1 MLLNTLFLFIC
12 ISNINLALSRF
23 LILQLK
29 ANWFLVSFSPLV
41 IDNTFKTLF
50 VHVEVKINSL
60 FITCDWIC
68 KLAYNL

>member
-12 ISNINLALSRF
+12 ISNINLALFRF

-60 FITCDWIC
+60 FITCD
-68 KLAYNL
+68 